1 MLVSIKA
8 NPCLGRLMRYIKEIQ
23 GHMRLRASGDR
34 HEIRQ
39 QYLPL
44 LWFRLIR
51 EMRDRGKDSVEDVIE
66 LMDSYFLTKDDWD
79 AVLELGVGPMNMDD
93 VKLESQTKATFT
105 RLYNQRSHPLPFMKA
120 SQIVAPKSLKKVKP
134 DLEEALGESDE
145 NDAAFVGSDVGEE
158 DEEEALDL
166 KKDKFVKVPKAK
178 KTAAPK
184 GKKAKAASD
193 DDDDARAESEEDI
206 KPKKVRG
213 AAKGKT
219 AAGRGRG
226 KK

>member
-1 MLVSIKA
+1 
-8 NPCLGRLMRYIKEIQ
+8 MRYIKEIQ

-44 LWFRLIR
+44 LWYKLIS
-51 EMRDRGKDSVEDVIE
+51 EMRDRGKESVEDVIE

-79 AVLELGVGPMNMDD
+79 AILELGVGPMNMDN
-93 VKLESQTKATFT
+93 VKLDSQTRATFT
-105 RLYNQRSHPLPFMKA
+105 RLYNQQSHPLPFMKA
-120 SQIVAPKSLKKVKP
+120 SQVVAPKNMKKVKP
-134 DLEEALGESDE
+134 DLEEAIDESDE
-145 NDAAFVGSDVGEE
+145 DAAFVGSDVGEE

-178 KTAAPK
+178 KASAPK
-184 GKKAKAASD
+184 GKKAKGAND
-193 DDDDARAESEEDI
+193 DDDGIGESEEDV
-206 KPKKVRG
+206 KPKKG
-213 AAKGKT
+213 KAAAKGKAT
-219 AAGRGRG
+219 AGKGRG